1 VQAGLGLVEGGR
13 AAQNPLTAMLRGM
26 AGGRRGAAGHR
37 QGQPEAQDLKS
48 RVAGMLDKE
57 RA

>member
-1 VQAGLGLVEGGR
+1 MQGHGSPLGR
-13 AAQNPLTAMLRGM
+13 PPPSNPLAAMLMGM
-26 AGGRRGAAGHR
+26 AGRGVGGNKGQR
-37 QGQPEAQDLKS
+37 QGQEVDLKS